1 MANSKKNVQFDHFKP
16 YYSCVDSNGVPQDI
30 QFDLRPLLNQIS
42 GIALP
47 ETKKTLAGDIH
58 MFHTCKYDE
67 ELHVWEIQLLHLRE
81 KILPGI
87 ADGDGAFQLIHLEDN
102 QYPAESTTMLYD
114 ERNYTLYMQR
124 NIYGTSIKAL
134 EQYLQLL
141 LPEGHHVVLKPIL
154 GGSRIRKISASNLY
168 RKLVLVADREQL
180 TEDDSNNSLGEILSQ
195 FGKYQGRMVR
205 IELGFGRQRTGRLN
219 APKTTKLIREAYD
232 YCGTTGLKVSTAQDE
247 DTAFETI
254 NLLDDRDK
262 FIIPVEYS
270 RNNPITHERLYRMC
284 LAEYKTKQGLI

>member
-1 MANSKKNVQFDHFKP
+1 M
-16 YYSCVDSNGVPQDI
+16 
-30 QFDLRPLLNQIS
+30 
-42 GIALP
+42 
-47 ETKKTLAGDIH
+47 
-58 MFHTCKYDE
+58 
-67 ELHVWEIQLLHLRE
+67 
-81 KILPGI
+81 
-87 ADGDGAFQLIHLEDN
+87 
-102 QYPAESTTMLYD
+102 
-114 ERNYTLYMQR
+114 
-124 NIYGTSIKAL
+124 
-134 EQYLQLL
+134 
-141 LPEGHHVVLKPIL
+141 PEGHHVVLKPIL

-205 IELGFGRQRTGRLN
+205 VELGFGRQRTGRLN
-219 APKTTKLIREAYD
+219 APETTKLIREAYD